1 MRDTNGVDLAQATH
15 EAILREVGCLH
26 PSQTLV
32 YGKVF
37 PSSNTLEGLYID
49 DHLAFQVL
57 DKKAYRDRGMQED
70 EVITSKA
77 RQHYQHLGL
86 PRSAKKAFDK
96 EYSFKAWGTS
106 VDSNTG
112 RVSSPIEKL
121 RQIEVLTLALLKHG
135 LASKKALQKLVG
147 LYVHPFMHRREC
159 MCVFHHVYQYM
170 DHLPNQGV
178 HRIPQHIRD

>member
-1 MRDTNGVDLAQATH
+1 MI
-15 EAILREVGCLH
+15 ILLFK
-26 PSQTLV
+26 
-32 YGKVF
+32 YGIRK
-37 PSSNTLEGLYID
+37 T
-49 DHLAFQVL
+49 
-57 DKKAYRDRGMQED
+57 YRDRGKQED

-112 RVSSPIEKL
+112 QVSSPIEKL
-121 RQIEVLTLALLKHG
+121 RQIEVLTLTLLKHG

-147 LYVHPFMHRREC
+147 LYVHPFLHRREC
-159 MCVFHHVYQYM
+159 MCVFRHVYQYM
-170 DHLPNQGV
+170 DHLPDQ
-178 HRIPQHIRD
+178 HRIPQHIRDEL